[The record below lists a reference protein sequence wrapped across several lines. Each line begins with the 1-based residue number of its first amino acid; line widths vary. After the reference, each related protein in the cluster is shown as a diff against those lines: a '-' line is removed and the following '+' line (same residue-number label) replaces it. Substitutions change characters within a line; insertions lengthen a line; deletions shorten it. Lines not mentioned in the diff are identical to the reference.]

1 MLLEFAQQEDP
12 DGMELY
18 RELAVYDLYLRENIK
33 SRPAFLR
40 DESPWKTLRREFFQ
54 GEEKEPKYLKGY
66 EGYDSRQM
74 AKMAHL
80 ERMEDGRFV
89 LFDYKNRDV
98 LFGNAAAFSISQD
111 EIQ

>member
-1 MLLEFAQQEDP
+1 MIFVLDEYP
-12 DGMELY
+12 
-18 RELAVYDLYLRENIK
+18 YLRENIK

-80 ERMEDGRFV
+80 EVFGDGRV
-89 LFDYKNRDV
+89 VVFDYKNRDP
-98 LFGNAAAFSISQD
+98 LTYNAKAFLIAANPA
-111 EIQ
+111 